1 MNYVRTVLSIISIV
15 CIVGCSGVYSTRPVG
30 EKPHLLT
37 PTDWEGTWIHSEGAV
52 TMRVIDAGKGVLEVA
67 WLEKKLDGLALESY
81 KVYLRESGDWL
92 FGNLENPD
100 RPQHYLWGRVKRE
113 EGQLIL
119 WIPDLSK
126 FTDLVKK
133 GVLPG
138 KVEESGDVVL
148 DNVTAAHLKLIK
160 SDTHGSMFQWENP
173 ITGIRLSK

>member
-1 MNYVRTVLSIISIV
+1 V
-15 CIVGCSGVYSTRPVG
+15 
-30 EKPHLLT
+30 
-37 PTDWEGTWIHSEGAV
+37 
-52 TMRVIDAGKGVLEVA
+52 RVIDAGKGVLEVA

-138 KVEESGDVVL
+138 K
-148 DNVTAAHLKLIK
+148 
-160 SDTHGSMFQWENP
+160 
-173 ITGIRLSK
+173 SKKVGMWCLTM